1 MSPIVASLLAA
12 ALLAA
17 DPAGA
22 PAPAPA
28 SARAEAALMKCWA
41 RETAACTA
49 LEKDGAALEA
59 CKADR
64 AKTACATERTAYER
78 ELAAGLASDALEL
91 LAASVKKVCA
101 AESAAPLGGKLSADA
116 ERALADG
123 WRQAL
128 EVRSE
133 YMRAC
138 EGSGREARDCDDT
151 ANEAERRA
159 RAESCPTG
167 R

>member
-1 MSPIVASLLAA
+1 MSPSIAPLLA

-17 DPAGA
+17 DPTAGTA
-22 PAPAPA
+22 PAPG
-28 SARAEAALMKCWA
+28 RAEAALMKCWA
-41 RETAACTA
+41 RETAACA
-49 LEKDGAALEA
+49 KLEKDGDAAALEA
-59 CKADR
+59 CKEER
-64 AKTACATERTAYER
+64 AQAACATERAVYER
-78 ELAAGLASDALEL
+78 ELATGLASDALEL

-101 AESAAPLGGKLSADA
+101 AESAAPLGGKLSPEAQQ
-116 ERALADG
+116 ALADG

-133 YMRAC
+133 FMSAC
-138 EGSGREARDCDDT
+138 QRSGREARDCDDA

-159 RAESCPTG
+159 RAEACPTG